1 MKLGRRGG
9 GEKDACLSRRLGRQH
24 DPHYF
29 GHDGILSIKKN
40 VLLVEPCGQ
49 ADCLNNGCK
58 ACLCKCE
65 LVHSSALNGSKR
77 K

>member
-1 MKLGRRGG
+1 MDFQVKIQDNSNLHQVIFDKKPRRHMKLGRRGG

-40 VLLVEPCGQ
+40 VLLVEP
-49 ADCLNNGCK
+49 
-58 ACLCKCE
+58 
-65 LVHSSALNGSKR
+65 
-77 K
+77 

>member
-40 VLLVEPCGQ
+40 VLLVE
-49 ADCLNNGCK
+49 L
-58 ACLCKCE
+58 
-65 LVHSSALNGSKR
+65 
-77 K
+77 